1 MKTKKSKSIV
11 EKAEEAMKKAV
22 RNVILEH
29 RKSGR
34 KLAIWKNGKT
44 VLVSPY
50 TLK

>member
-1 MKTKKSKSIV
+1 MKKRMTLQ
-11 EKAEEAMKKAV
+11 EKAEEALKKAV

-29 RKSGR
+29 KKTGR